1 MNSKHF
7 FSCIA
12 LLLLVLVLPEAANA
26 SSRGDFRPGYLVMV
40 SNDTIHGLVDQSR
53 NIADL
58 VLFRET
64 GSREVVRYTPDQV
77 REIRMEPGKYYVSR
91 KIERGGEQRQLFLE
105 YLLEGIVHLFYVKID
120 NTDHYYIEKD
130 GRLTLLTNE
139 RRTYI
144 ADGQVHNLN
153 SPGVVEGREYALRAA
168 PYWGTLT
175 FLFQEAPEILP
186 DIPNT
191 SFNHRSLID
200 ITSRYHDLV
209 CDDFDC
215 IDYTRVTRLE
225 YYVSPRTGLAGSWFG
240 MAGSSDWLGDF
251 SAVAGLQVRIA
262 HVQSPNWNLLT
273 GIDYI
278 SPTSFA
284 GEINVRRGFRGTQ
297 TYNAIIDYQVLRIPI
312 AVQYNSGKGRTQP
325 VAMLGLNNVFLLNR
339 SHLMAVRS
347 KYGYDQ
353 YVDTVID
360 SEFKGYQMGFT
371 AGGGLNYRLDYNR
384 NVYLRLDAELRMP
397 FKHSIDRMERQRTIG
412 TFLVFGYEF
421 KM

>member
-1 MNSKHF
+1 
-7 FSCIA
+7 
-12 LLLLVLVLPEAANA
+12 
-26 SSRGDFRPGYLVMV
+26 
-40 SNDTIHGLVDQSR
+40 
-53 NIADL
+53 
-58 VLFRET
+58 
-64 GSREVVRYTPDQV
+64 
-77 REIRMEPGKYYVSR
+77 
-91 KIERGGEQRQLFLE
+91 
-105 YLLEGIVHLFYVKID
+105 
-120 NTDHYYIEKD
+120 
-130 GRLTLLTNE
+130 
-139 RRTYI
+139 
-144 ADGQVHNLN
+144 
-153 SPGVVEGREYALRAA
+153 
-168 PYWGTLT
+168 
-175 FLFQEAPEILP
+175 
-186 DIPNT
+186 
-191 SFNHRSLID
+191 
-200 ITSRYHDLV
+200 
-209 CDDFDC
+209 
-215 IDYTRVTRLE
+215 
-225 YYVSPRTGLAGSWFG
+225 
-240 MAGSSDWLGDF
+240 
-251 SAVAGLQVRIA
+251 LQVRIA

-360 SEFKGYQMGFT
+360 SEFKGYQMGFI